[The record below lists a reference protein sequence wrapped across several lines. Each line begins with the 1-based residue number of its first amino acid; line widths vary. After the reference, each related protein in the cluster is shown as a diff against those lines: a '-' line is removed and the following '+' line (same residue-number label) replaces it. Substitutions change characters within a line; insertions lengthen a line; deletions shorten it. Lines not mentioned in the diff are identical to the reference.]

1 MSLCSSSEY
10 NVHIGSDQ
18 LGDNRSQKIRATRSF
33 RHPGYSTQT
42 HVNDLMLVK
51 LSRRAR
57 LSSNVRKV
65 KLPSRCEPPGTTC
78 TVSGWGTTTSP
89 DGEAASGTLAPSSP
103 PQTLET
109 RSQTPYHD
117 LGVKPPVPSPFRVQD
132 SSSVHQHSRGC
143 WPRLLT
149 DLPSSHQ

>member
-1 MSLCSSSEY
+1 MLLCSSSEY

-18 LGDNRSQKIRATRSF
+18 LGDNRSQKIRATKSF

-65 KLPSRCEPPGTTC
+65 NLPSRCEPPGTTC

-89 DGEAASGTLAPSSP
+89 DGEAASGTLAPSNP
-103 PQTLET
+103 PLT

-117 LGVKPPVPSPFRVQD
+117 LSVEPPVPSHFGVQG

-143 WPRLLT
+143 WPRPLT
-149 DLPSSHQ
+149 DLPSPPQ